1 MGFSAC
7 TTPAPIY
14 ACTTARSWLVDADHT
29 DRKTVQQ
36 RLDAGIPQDVDCAG
50 LLLTPETSYSTRA
63 DYQAV
68 GHQQAWQAHMQG
80 LRTQHGHKYGLME
93 LLNQLDRARR

>member
-1 MGFSAC
+1 
-7 TTPAPIY
+7 
-14 ACTTARSWLVDADHT
+14 LVDADHT